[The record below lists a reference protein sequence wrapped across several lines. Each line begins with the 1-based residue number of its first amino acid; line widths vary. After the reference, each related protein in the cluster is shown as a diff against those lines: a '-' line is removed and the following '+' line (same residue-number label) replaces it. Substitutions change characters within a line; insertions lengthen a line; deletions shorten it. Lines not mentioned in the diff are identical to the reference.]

1 MSMSVSYVKTGRQ
14 KQKERTRA
22 TLVDAA
28 RKLLARGLTPTVE
41 EAAEAASISRATAY
55 RYFPSRRE
63 LLVAAHP
70 EVETASLLGPE
81 PTIDPSARLDA
92 VVIGLSEIFLG
103 AEASYRSMLRMSL
116 DPDPATRGDL
126 SLRQGR
132 RFLWIEDALDPVR
145 ETLTQGQFERLVN
158 AIAASIGIEA
168 LVALVDLGGL
178 TPAEAV
184 EVMRWSAQA
193 LFKGALTE
201 ADVR

>member
-1 MSMSVSYVKTGRQ
+1 MGRR

-22 TLVDAA
+22 VLVDAA
-28 RKLLARGLTPTVE
+28 RKLLVRGLTPTVE

-70 EVETASLLGPE
+70 EVETTSLLGPE
-81 PTIDPSARLDA
+81 PSDDPSARLDA
-92 VVIGLSEIFLG
+92 VVIGLSEIFIG
-103 AEASYRSMLRMSL
+103 AEASYRSMLRLSL
-116 DPDPATRGDL
+116 DPDSATRGDL

-132 RFLWIEDALDPVR
+132 RFLWLEDALEPVR
-145 ETLTQGQFERLVN
+145 GMLTPGQFERLVN
-158 AIAASIGIEA
+158 AIAAAIGIEA
-168 LVALVDLGGL
+168 LVALMDLGGL

-193 LFKGALTE
+193 FLQQALRE
-201 ADVR
+201 ADAR

>member
-1 MSMSVSYVKTGRQ
+1 MSMIVSYVKTGRRQ
-14 KQKERTRA
+14 QKERTR
-22 TLVDAA
+22 TVLLDAA
-28 RKLLARGLTPTVE
+28 RELLAQGLTPTVE

-70 EVETASLLGPE
+70 EVETTSLLGPQ
-81 PTIDPSARLDA
+81 PSDDPSERLDA
-92 VVIGLSEIFLG
+92 VVVGLSEIILG

-132 RFLWIEDALDPVR
+132 RFLWIEDALEPVR
-145 ETLTQGQFERLVN
+145 GMLTPGQFERLVN

-168 LVALVDLGGL
+168 LVALMDLGGL
-178 TPAEAV
+178 TPAESV
-184 EVMRWSAQA
+184 DVMRWSAQA
-193 LFKGALTE
+193 LFQKALRN
-201 ADVR
+201 ADDR

>member
-1 MSMSVSYVKTGRQ
+1 MSISVSYVKTGRR

-22 TLVDAA
+22 VLVDAA
-28 RKLLARGLTPTVE
+28 RELLARGLTPTVE

-70 EVETASLLGPE
+70 EVETTSLLGPE
-81 PTIDPSARLDA
+81 PSDDPSARLDA
-92 VVIGLSEIFLG
+92 VVIGLSEIILG

-132 RFLWIEDALDPVR
+132 RFLWIEDALEPVR
-145 ETLTQGQFERLVN
+145 GMLTPGQFERLVN

-168 LVALVDLGGL
+168 LVALMDLGGL
-178 TPAEAV
+178 TPAETV

-193 LFKGALTE
+193 LFQRALRE